1 VDLAS
6 SVLQL
11 TGAVTA
17 EAIAAGHQSR
27 VFELTTVDGRRF
39 VAKVLDPSVVELD
52 VVIARVEA
60 VAELADRDPRVCRP
74 IRIADRLVN
83 VVVDEVGRPAP
94 MICFEFADGVAFDV
108 ARPIDAALMGETL
121 AGLHQSLACVA
132 ARDIPEVAA
141 LRAVHSTVDE
151 EFQLLHG
158 DFNSE
163 NLRRNGSTVKVFDFE
178 DCGYGPRSFEIAN
191 AMYMVLF
198 TATIEREIERY
209 QTFEDAFLTGYATA
223 DGRDVDRGTVDQF
236 LDLRVRALQLWL
248 DDLSTAPVGIRTAT
262 PQWHETLRSFVDH
275 YERRRP

>member
-17 EAIAAGHQSR
+17 EAIAEGHQSR

-74 IRIADRLVN
+74 IRIADCFVN
-83 VVVDEVGRPAP
+83 MIVVEAGRPAP
-94 MICFEFADGVAFDV
+94 
-108 ARPIDAALMGETL
+108 RPIDAALMGETL

-163 NLRRNGSTVKVFDFE
+163 NLRRDGSLVKVFDFE

-191 AMYMVLF
+191 ALYMVLF
-198 TATIEREIERY
+198 TATVEREIERY
-209 QTFEDAFLTGYATA
+209 QPFEDAFLTGYATA